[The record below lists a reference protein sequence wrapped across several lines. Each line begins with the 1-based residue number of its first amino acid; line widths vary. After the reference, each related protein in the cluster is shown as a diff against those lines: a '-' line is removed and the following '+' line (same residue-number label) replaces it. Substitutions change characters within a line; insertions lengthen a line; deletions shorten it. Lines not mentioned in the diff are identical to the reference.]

1 MPRLRQIISLFLLW
15 FFSQAALCLNFVDIE
30 QHQSNID
37 LAPYLYYSKDASG
50 QMSLE
55 QIRALPNSAWHKEL
69 HTTPNFGFSHDAF
82 WFWFDISN
90 SQLSADSWFLE
101 VGYPILDQVDIF
113 ILSDEGQNQHW
124 ELGDTLLFNK
134 RPIKHRNFVIP
145 LELASLEKAQVYVR
159 VQSTGSIQVP
169 LHLWSEAGFNEN
181 DHAYSIVHGI
191 FFGLFVVMAL
201 YNLFLYVSV
210 RDISFLYY
218 VGFVCT
224 FLVLLMSLSG
234 YGFQHVWPYSLR
246 WQAINIPVL
255 VSLALIFSSLFTQ
268 RFLNIKKDNSFNF
281 YALVLLTVMG
291 CINLGLTFVIPYASA
306 IKVLM
311 AVCILSGVISLS
323 IGINCWMSFGSAAR
337 YFSVAWIM
345 VLMGA
350 FIIALNRLGYLP
362 AYEWVDYIP
371 ASTAALQAL
380 ILSFALGDRIQ
391 TERTGK
397 LAAQKQALDSQRE
410 ALKAKLLAR
419 EVEFKSQQIKI
430 EVEAES
436 RAKNEFLAMMSHEI
450 RTPLNGIMGMA
461 DLLRSSSLDEQHKR
475 YVNTIYNSG
484 ESLLTIINDI
494 LDFSKIQAG
503 KLEIEKIPVNL
514 IDLIDDCTAIFSS
527 KVFSKN
533 IILLCTLDPH
543 TPVLIQSDPV
553 RLRQVILNY
562 LSNAIKF
569 TDHGYVELHISLD
582 THTEILKISVKD
594 TGAGIPQDK
603 QTQLFRSFTQAD
615 SSTTRRYGGTGLGLA
630 ICKKLSELMGGATGL
645 ISKSG
650 EGSTFW
656 FTCKVDILDDQIP
669 DCSAF
674 SGKKVALLMEQGIER
689 EWLQEQLQ
697 HFNAQVEF
705 AELENIEQIN
715 CDWLLI
721 DNHKIPEEGLSA
733 LLPRLNLPLGQ
744 CIYLDAKEHKPC
756 IFRPLTSADL
766 LRLSQQQDNTGQHTL
781 NINHD
786 DENPLNGI
794 RILVA
799 EDNAVNQ
806 MVIEALLKKLGAE
819 YKLVENGLFALNAM
833 REDPQGFDL
842 ILMDCEMPE
851 MDGFTATE
859 EIRKLEAQHQRRA
872 IPVIALTAHA
882 MDEHKNRA
890 QAVGM
895 NGFVTKPIK
904 RMALLQAISDI
915 LSQSV
920 DIDAIL
926 NTKR

>member
-1 MPRLRQIISLFLLW
+1 MT
-15 FFSQAALCLNFVDIE
+15 
-30 QHQSNID
+30 
-37 LAPYLYYSKDASG
+37 
-50 QMSLE
+50 LE
-55 QIRALPNSAWHKEL
+55 QISALPDNAWHKDL
-69 HTTPNFGFSHDAF
+69 RTTPNFGFSHDVF
-82 WFWFDISN
+82 WFWFDLTN
-90 SQLSADSWFLE
+90 SQVTPDTWFLE
-101 VGYPILDQVDIF
+101 VGYPILDHLDIF
-113 ILSDEGQNQHW
+113 IRNEKGDVQEW
-124 ELGDTLLFNK
+124 ALGDTLLFYK
-134 RPIKHRNFVIP
+134 RPIKHRNFIIP
-145 LELASLEKAQVYVR
+145 LALNSLESNQIYVR
-159 VQSTGSIQVP
+159 VQSSGSIQVP
-169 LHLWSEAGFNEN
+169 LHLWSEHGFNEQ
-181 DHAYSIVHGI
+181 DHSYSLIHGI

-210 RDISFLYY
+210 RDVSFLYY

-224 FLVLLMSLSG
+224 FLILLMSLSG
-234 YGFQHVWPYSLR
+234 YGFQLLWPYSLR

-281 YALVLLTVMG
+281 YGLVLLTAMG
-291 CINLGLTFVIPYASA
+291 CINLAATFVIDYATA

-311 AVCILSGVISLS
+311 VVCILSGAISLA
-323 IGINCWMSFGSAAR
+323 IGINCWMSFGNAAR
-337 YFSVAWIM
+337 YFSIAWVM

-350 FIIALNRLGYLP
+350 LIIALNRMGYLP
-362 AYEWVDYIP
+362 AHEWVDYIP

-391 TERTGK
+391 AERTGK
-397 LAAQKQALDSQRE
+397 LAAQKEALDSQRE

-461 DLLRSSSLDEQHKR
+461 DLLRSSNLDEQHKR
-475 YVNTIYNSG
+475 YVNTIYSSG

-514 IDLIDDCTAIFSS
+514 IDLIDDCAAIFSS

-533 IILLCTLDPH
+533 IILLCTLDPN

-569 TDHGYVELHISLD
+569 TEKGHVELHISLNPQ
-582 THTEILKISVKD
+582 TEMLKISVQD
-594 TGAGIPQDK
+594 TGAGIPEDK

-650 EGSTFW
+650 AGSTFW
-656 FTCKVDILDDQIP
+656 FTCKVDILDDKIP
-669 DCSAF
+669 DSSAF
-674 SGKKVALLMEQGIER
+674 AGKKVALLMEPGIER

-697 HFNAQVEF
+697 HFNAQAEF
-705 AELENIEQIN
+705 AELENIEKIN
-715 CDWLLI
+715 CDWLLV

-733 LLPRLNLPLGQ
+733 LLPRINLPLGQ
-744 CIYLDAKEHKPC
+744 CIYLDAREHKPC

-766 LRLSQQQDNTGQHTL
+766 LRLSQQKDNHDQHTL

-786 DENPLNGI
+786 NENPLNGI

-819 YKLVENGLFALNAM
+819 FKLVENGVQALQTISA
-833 REDPQGFDL
+833 EPQGFDL

-859 EIRKLEAQHQRRA
+859 EIRKLEIQHQRRA

-890 QAVGM
+890 HQVGM